1 MRCRQKSHELIK
13 TGGKRNVGPI
23 HLKVAFSVC
32 KMAKSNN
39 FTEYMIFELFVV
51 GCHGYLWWN
60 TEPGH
65 S

>member
-1 MRCRQKSHELIK
+1 MRVRQKSHELIK

-39 FTEYMIFELFVV
+39 FTEYMIFEFV
-51 GCHGYLWWN
+51 GCHGYLW
-60 TEPGH
+60 
-65 S
+65 